1 MSNETAERDPI
12 EQTEPTNKNLN
23 PAGFGTIGR
32 KKHKSLKVICVK

>member
-12 EQTEPTNKNLN
+12 EQTEPTNKKFK
-23 PAGFGTIGR
+23 AGFGTIGR